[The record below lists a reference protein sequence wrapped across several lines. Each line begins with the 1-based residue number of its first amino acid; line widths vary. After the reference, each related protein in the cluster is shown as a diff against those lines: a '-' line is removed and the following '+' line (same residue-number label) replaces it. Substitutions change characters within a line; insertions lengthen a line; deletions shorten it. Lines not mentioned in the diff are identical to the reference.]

1 MTKRKQ
7 QILIGALSAAVLL
20 GLIIIWVI
28 VAASNDETED
38 NTVEKLYTS
47 VQLDNGDAKIDWSKY
62 TTYTVE
68 LSGNLEITQPGV
80 YELSGTIAD
89 GNISIDTTDCVKLV
103 LNGVNVKNSTGP
115 AVLVKNAE
123 DVVISTTFDTM
134 NYLEDGANYSGGSE
148 EEIGVIF
155 SHDDLTLEGGGTLV
169 VAANNE
175 DAIVSKDDLKFN
187 GGTYQ
192 ITATD
197 DGIRGK
203 DSVYIVDGTFTIE
216 AGGD

>member
-1 MTKRKQ
+1 M
-7 QILIGALSAAVLL
+7 
-20 GLIIIWVI
+20 
-28 VAASNDETED
+28 
-38 NTVEKLYTS
+38 
-47 VQLDNGDAKIDWSKY
+47 
-62 TTYTVE
+62 
-68 LSGNLEITQPGV
+68 
-80 YELSGTIAD
+80 
-89 GNISIDTTDCVKLV
+89 
-103 LNGVNVKNSTGP
+103 
-115 AVLVKNAE
+115 KNAE